1 MRQLSIPACLAALVL
16 QTAPALAADDADA
29 MTLLEESRCIKCHH
43 VEKQK
48 AGPPFVKVA
57 AKYKGDADAMTKLTR
72 HVTVANEVEID
83 GEKEQHG
90 IVKTRNAARIE
101 NLISWILT
109 R

>member
-1 MRQLSIPACLAALVL
+1 MRPLSISACLAALVL
-16 QTAPALAADDADA
+16 QTAPAMAADEADA
-29 MTLLEESRCIKCHH
+29 MTLLKDSRCIKCHD

-57 AKYKGDADAMTKLTR
+57 AKYKGDADAMAKLTR
-72 HVTVANEVEID
+72 HVTVASEVEID
-83 GEKEQHG
+83 GEKEPHG
-90 IVKTRNAARIE
+90 IVKTRDAARIE